1 MKITKK
7 IRNVLSTALIVTMMG
22 SMLTGCSS
30 GSTAEVSSVLNFG
43 CTYFSESLDP
53 SAMPNAA
60 WSVSRYGIG
69 EALFRFDDQMDAD
82 YYLCD
87 DYSVN
92 DDHTEWTF
100 HIREGVKFSNGKELT
115 ASAVVKSI
123 EYMYEKEK
131 SGEGSSTPSVYMTY
145 DSITAD
151 DEARTVTIKTDKS
164 YADLT
169 KTLAHPYF
177 VILDME
183 SDLANK
189 PVGTG
194 PYVIDKYDIGVSI
207 AMVANENYWK
217 EDVPYEEL
225 NITFIEDSTTKAM
238 ALQNG
243 DVDVVEN
250 INTAN
255 DLKTLKDSSDFNVS
269 ETVGVRIGFA
279 YMNQDGILAN
289 DDLRKAVLTAI
300 DDDTLC
306 NTTVGG
312 LYNAGASVLPST
324 LDYGYDKLKDATPF
338 DEEKAKKILD
348 DAKIVDSDGDGYR
361 ELDGKN
367 VELNFLTYDSR
378 NLPDFAEGVASQ
390 LEKIGIKVNVKKTD
404 ADTEWNMLVAGE
416 YDLLNTNWMTVQ
428 DGDPYGY
435 LDNWYG
441 KSNANYCGYQ
451 NDEYDKIYEELSTE
465 MNEEKRKEMIQE
477 LLQILIDDAAVM
489 VHGYY
494 KSNMSSDK
502 SVTGANISVADYYWI
517 STAIKPAE

>member
-22 SMLTGCSS
+22 SMLTGCSA
-30 GSTAEVSSVLNFG
+30 GSKAEAASVLNFG
-43 CTYFSESLDP
+43 ATNFSDSLDP
-53 SAMPNAA
+53 SALPNAA
-60 WSVSRYGIG
+60 WCVSRYGIG
-69 EALFRFDDQMDAD
+69 EALFRFDDQMEAD

-92 DDHTEWTF
+92 DEHTEWTF

-115 ASAVVKSI
+115 ASAVVDSI
-123 EYMYEKEK
+123 EYMYEQEK
-131 SGEGSSTPSVYMTY
+131 SGKGSTAPSQYMVY
-145 DSITAD
+145 DSIKAD
-151 DEARTVTIKTDKS
+151 DEARTVTIKTSKA

-169 KTLAHPYF
+169 KALAHPF
-177 VILDME
+177 FSILDME
-183 SDLANK
+183 SDLASK
-189 PVGTG
+189 PIGTG
-194 PYVIDKYDIGVSI
+194 PYAIDKYDTGVSI
-207 AMVANENYWK
+207 AMNANEHYWK
-217 EDVPYEEL
+217 EDVPYEKL
-225 NITFIEDSTTKAM
+225 NVIFIEDSTTKAM

-255 DLKTLKDSSDFNVS
+255 DLKTLKDSDDFNVS

-279 YMNQDGILAN
+279 YINQKGILKN
-289 DDLRKAVLTAI
+289 DDLRQAILTAI

-306 NTTVGG
+306 KVTVGG
-312 LYNAGASVLPST
+312 LYDAGASVLPST
-324 LDYGYDKLKDATPF
+324 LDYGSDKLKDETPY
-338 DEEKAKKILD
+338 DEEKANKILD
-348 DAKIVDSDGDGYR
+348 DANIVDTDGDGYR

-367 VELNFLTYDSR
+367 IELNFLTYDSR

-390 LEKIGIKVNVKKTD
+390 LEKIGVKVNVKKTD
-404 ADTEWNMLVAGE
+404 ADTEWNMLVSGE

-451 NDEYDKIYEELSTE
+451 NDEYDKIYEALSTE
-465 MNEEKRKEMIQE
+465 MDEEKRKDMIQE
-477 LLQILIDDAAVM
+477 LQQILIDDSAVM

-502 SVTGANISVADYYWI
+502 SVAGANISVADYYWI